1 MWTAHVLGCVI
12 TMGLIFMP
20 KSSNLNMNLMIHK
33 LQPKTKPDIQL
44 WHKKRTVSQQTKT
57 TAPKTDRRP
66 TMAHETVSYDAR
78 MSVRMISL
86 ITRQYHDILNA
97 KLDKFNNNTNCDT
110 RQQNLEQKVNQ
121 MTKSFNDTRDR
132 VDTYFN
138 IMQSSADSRINGISQ
153 KQWQMEQVLNNINR
167 MVVSLYEAHQN
178 KTQ

>member
-1 MWTAHVLGCVI
+1 
-12 TMGLIFMP
+12 
-20 KSSNLNMNLMIHK
+20 MIHK